1 LKAAQAS
8 SKFGGAGGF
17 ACALVLLAIFAA
29 LPVSA
34 TDFRVAIPGYHYQF
48 PRDHFDHPDFRTEW
62 WYYTGNLRDA
72 SGHRYG
78 FELVFFRQGQRRG
91 PSQNTSTWR
100 IDDLYLAHLA
110 LTDIDRR
117 QHRYYKRLNRAGPGL
132 AGISFEEGRV
142 WNGNWQSQWDK
153 SSGAQILSAVAEGI
167 RFQLR
172 LTPGTPPV
180 IHGENGVSQK
190 AGQAGK
196 ASYYVSF
203 PLLAV
208 DGMLNGANV
217 SGTAWMD
224 HEWFTDPLIPGQA
237 GWDWFSVQLDD
248 HTEFMIFELHRLDG
262 SIDPYSSGTYVD
274 RNGRATHLRRSEF
287 QLQPLEFWTS
297 PKTGAR
303 YPIRWH
309 ISIPGL
315 HVALECAAALPEQEL
330 VSDDEAQPSYWEGA
344 VIYSGTARG
353 AGYLEMTGYA
363 KPIHL

>member
-1 LKAAQAS
+1 MP
-8 SKFGGAGGF
+8 
-17 ACALVLLAIFAA
+17 LLAAG
-29 LPVSA
+29 PE
-34 TDFRVAIPGYHYQF
+34 FRIAVPGYHYQF

-62 WYYTGNLRDA
+62 WYYTGNLRETN
-72 SGHRYG
+72 GHRYG

-91 PSQNTSTWR
+91 PSKNASAWR

-110 LTDIDRR
+110 LTDIDRK
-117 QHRYYKRLNRAGPGL
+117 QYRYFKRLNRTGPEL
-132 AGISFEEGRV
+132 AGIDFENGRV
-142 WNGNWQSQWDK
+142 WNGNWQSQWNK
-153 SSGAQILSAVAEGI
+153 SSGLQTLQAVAEGI
-167 RFQLR
+167 RFQLQ

-190 AGQAGK
+190 AGQAGQ

-208 DGMLNGANV
+208 QGKLNGANV

-224 HEWFTDPLIPGQA
+224 HEWFSNQLAPNQA

-248 HTEFMIFELHRLDG
+248 HTEFMLFALRRLDG
-262 SIDPYSSGTYVD
+262 SIDPYSSGTYTD
-274 RNGRATHLRRSEF
+274 RNGHATHLRRSEF
-287 QLQPLEFWTS
+287 QLQPLETWTS

-303 YPIRWH
+303 YPIRWR

-315 HVALECAAALPEQEL
+315 HVTLECAASLPEQEL
-330 VSDDEAQPSYWEGA
+330 VSDDESTPTYWEGA
-344 VIYSGTARG
+344 VTYTGTARG
-353 AGYLEMTGYA
+353 VGYLEMTGYA